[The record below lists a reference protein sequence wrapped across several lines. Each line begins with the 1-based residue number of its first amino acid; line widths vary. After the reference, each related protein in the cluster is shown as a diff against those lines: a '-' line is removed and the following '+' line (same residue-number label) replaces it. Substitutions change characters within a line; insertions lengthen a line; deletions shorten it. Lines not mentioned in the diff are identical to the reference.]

1 MPGAVARRSKGGGGG
16 PPDQEDAFIRAL
28 NRFIAWAE
36 ENTGTLILAAV
47 VLILAVG
54 GVFYWQSYQQS
65 LEDRASG
72 ALETLQARM
81 ARAGTSGAF
90 RDSLQSFLGRF
101 EGTDAARE
109 ARILLARQQLAGDES
124 SAAMETVRPVAAGNP
139 PDTPMGFAARDLLAE
154 AQVAAGDTADAVSTL
169 GELSERARFAFQRRD
184 AAAERASLL
193 ADTGRLEEARA
204 IYRRLVDETSDTEA
218 ENLYALRLGEV
229 EARLASGGTRSAPDA
244 SEAEEDAG
252 ATAAGD
258 TGGGG

>member
-47 VLILAVG
+47 VLVLAVG
-54 GVFYWQSYQQS
+54 GLFYWQSYRQS

-72 ALETLQARM
+72 TLETLQARM

-109 ARILLARQQLAGDES
+109 ARILLARQQLAGDEA
-124 SAAMETVRPVAAGNP
+124 SAAMETVRPVAAGNR

-154 AQVAAGDTADAVSTL
+154 AQVAAGDTAGADSTL

-204 IYRRLVDETSDTEA
+204 VYRRLVDETSDTET

-229 EARLASGGTRSAPDA
+229 EARLSASGGTRSASDA
-244 SEAEEDAG
+244 EEEAEA
-252 ATAAGD
+252 AAAGD
-258 TGGGG
+258 TVGGG